1 MLRTLRAWIAPA
13 ALTLLAG
20 CLSVSPDAN
29 STTLD
34 FDMGVAGQAADWEVG
49 GADFPAGRAA
59 DVGLVGEVR
68 TLPSPLPATQTALYQ
83 SGTNVSGD
91 LFVFLKK
98 RWTGLLPNTSYAIA
112 IAVEYA
118 SNVQSGCTTGVGP
131 SVWIKAGAS
140 DLEPEAVADAQGVYR
155 MNIDKGVQSAAGS
168 FTQLGDIRNGLSGCP
183 SPGTFAL
190 NTTGRQRQSLAINTD
205 VDGAFWLFVG
215 TQSTALARHEVY
227 ITHIRVTLYLAN

>member
-1 MLRTLRAWIAPA
+1 MLRTLRAGIAPA

-20 CLSVSPDAN
+20 CLKVGPDAN

-34 FDMGVAGQAADWEVG
+34 FDMGIAGQAAGWEVE
-49 GADFPAGRAA
+49 GADFPVNREA

-68 TLPSPLPATQTALYQ
+68 TLPSPLTTTQTALYQ

-98 RWTGLLPNTSYAIA
+98 RWTGLIPLARYTIA
-112 IAVEYA
+112 LAVEYA
-118 SNVQSGCTTGVGP
+118 TNVQSGCTTGVGP

-140 DLEPEAVADAQGVYR
+140 DLEPLAVPDAQGVYR
-155 MNIDKGVQSAAGS
+155 MNIDKGTQSAAGS

-183 SPGTFAL
+183 SSGTFAL
-190 NTTGRQRQSLAINTD
+190 RTTGRQQQSLGINTD

-215 TQSTALARHEVY
+215 TQSTALARHEIY